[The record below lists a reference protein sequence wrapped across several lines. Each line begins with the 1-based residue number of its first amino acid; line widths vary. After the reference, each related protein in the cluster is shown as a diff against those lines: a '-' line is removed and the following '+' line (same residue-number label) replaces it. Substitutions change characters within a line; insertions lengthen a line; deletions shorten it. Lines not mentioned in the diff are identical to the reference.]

1 MFVFGCTDNKFLFLI
16 LPVMD
21 IDSNDYLGSNEFVEK
36 LKAYEEDIKAAA
48 MKEDRIFKMF
58 SELKIRKNLAN

>member
-1 MFVFGCTDNKFLFLI
+1 MNI
-16 LPVMD
+16 N
-21 IDSNDYLGSNEFVEK
+21 SNDYLMSNEFVEK
-36 LKAYEEDIKAAA
+36 LKTYEEDIKVAA